1 MATAIP
7 NNTMRVIYYFTK
19 DGKTIEHANLLTL
32 QKMFRQAIDEDF
44 DVTEIKCK
52 TNNTILKV

>member
-1 MATAIP
+1 MATTIP
-7 NNTMRVIYYFTK
+7 NNIMRVIYYFTK
-19 DGKTIEHANLLTL
+19 DGQTIEHTNLLNL

-52 TNNTILKV
+52 INNTILKV